1 MKSFTIHSSKKN
13 QKSLKVRNKR
23 RKVSF
28 KKIRRKSVRRT
39 SIKRK
44 HTKNPKKSMNGGLKS
59 KNFRRFGDNYFNFT
73 WNILTLLKG
82 NENDTPLSKDVEANA
97 RLFRLT
103 SDPFVHSTY
112 IHSKN
117 ESVDSINIKAITIV
131 FFQGIG
137 NSLSHALNTSEFLLK
152 SLESLGFYCTIFVM
166 DQMKALSMD
175 LLIACAAE
183 VIEIAVSLGN
193 PVTIIGFSLGTGI
206 GTFGLLRWYE
216 SYQETDTKLPTYPK
230 LVLLSP
236 FTSLSDVKEKRMTWE
251 NDLMLMKYSFDTLL
265 GHNFDILQAIPKLP
279 FQIYISGSKDDKVI
293 NYEQFL
299 KLTKV
304 KNLLGNKPIDIHLE
318 GDHSVSVN
326 LLKDPKYVKQ
336 FFT

>member
-1 MKSFTIHSSKKN
+1 
-13 QKSLKVRNKR
+13 
-23 RKVSF
+23 
-28 KKIRRKSVRRT
+28 
-39 SIKRK
+39 
-44 HTKNPKKSMNGGLKS
+44 
-59 KNFRRFGDNYFNFT
+59 
-73 WNILTLLKG
+73 
-82 NENDTPLSKDVEANA
+82 LSKDVEANA

-112 IHSKN
+112 INSKN
-117 ESVDSINIKAITIV
+117 DNVSSDVVSLQKKITIV

-137 NSLSHALNTSEFLLK
+137 SSLSHALNTSELLLK
-152 SLESLGFYCTIFVM
+152 TLESLGFNCTIFVM

-193 PVTIIGFSLGTGI
+193 RVTIIGFSLGTGVGI
-206 GTFGLLRWYE
+206 YGLLRWYE
-216 SYQETDTKLPTYPK
+216 SYIETNTKLPLYPE

-236 FTSLSDVKEKRMTWE
+236 FTSLSDVKEQRKIWE
-251 NDLMLMKYSFDTLL
+251 NDLMLMSYSFDTLL

-279 FQIYISGSKDDKVI
+279 FKIYISGSKNDQII

-299 KLTKV
+299 KLTRV
-304 KNLLGNKPIDIHLE
+304 KNLLGNEPIGIHLE
-318 GDHSVSVN
+318 GNHSVSAN

>member
-1 MKSFTIHSSKKN
+1 MKSSKKN
-13 QKSLKVRNKR
+13 HKSLILNRNKR

-28 KKIRRKSVRRT
+28 KKIRRKSVRRS

-44 HTKNPKKSMNGGLKS
+44 YTKNTKKNINGGLKS

-112 IHSKN
+112 INSKN
-117 ESVDSINIKAITIV
+117 DKSSSFVESMNKITIV

-152 SLESLGFYCTIFVM
+152 SLVSLGFNCTIFVM

-183 VIEIAVSLGN
+183 VIEIAVSLGH
-193 PVTIIGFSLGTGI
+193 PVTIIGFSLGTGV
-206 GTFGLLRWYE
+206 GTYGLLRWYE
-216 SYQETDTKLPTYPK
+216 SYEDTKLPLYPK

-236 FTSLSDVKEKRMTWE
+236 FTSLSDVKEKRKTWE

-265 GHNFDILQAIPKLP
+265 GHDFDILQAIPKLP
-279 FQIYISGSKDDKVI
+279 FKIYISGSKDDATI

-299 KLTKV
+299 KLTNV
-304 KNLLGNKPIDIHLE
+304 KNLLGNKPIDVHLE